1 VKLLDL
7 DLRAGFLELLL
18 EGLGIV
24 LGDAFLD
31 GLGSGLDKAL
41 GLGKTQ
47 TGELADDLDDL
58 DLRSGVETGEDDVEL
73 GLLLGSSAAAPAAG
87 AAMAAAE
94 TPNSS
99 SSAWTSSESSR
110 TVRPLISSI
119 IAVIFS
125 DIVIPLPLPPLPLLL
140 PRRRP
145 SSTSSSPVSTPLRR
159 SSQRA
164 PER

>member
-1 VKLLDL
+1 MKLLDL

-41 GLGKTQ
+41 GLGQAQ

-58 DLRSGVETGEDDVEL
+58 DLRSGVETGENDVEL
-73 GLLLGSSAAAPAAG
+73 GLLLGSGAAAPAAG

-125 DIVIPLPLPPLPLLL
+125 DIVI
-140 PRRRP
+140 
-145 SSTSSSPVSTPLRR
+145 SS
-159 SSQRA
+159 
-164 PER
+164 

>member
-1 VKLLDL
+1 MRFLTRDQPKRKPVLKSSSPASCCFFSNSWVKLLDL

-41 GLGKTQ
+41 GLGQAQ

-58 DLRSGVETGEDDVEL
+58 DLRSGVETGENDVEL
-73 GLLLGSSAAAPAAG
+73 GLLLGSGSGSAGSG

-125 DIVIPLPLPPLPLLL
+125 DIVI
-140 PRRRP
+140 
-145 SSTSSSPVSTPLRR
+145 SS
-159 SSQRA
+159 
-164 PER
+164 

>member
-1 VKLLDL
+1 MKLLDL

-73 GLLLGSSAAAPAAG
+73 GLLLSSG
-87 AAMAAAE
+87 
-94 TPNSS
+94 S
-99 SSAWTSSESSR
+99 SSASSGGAPKGSLSTMIRMIMR
-110 TVRPLISSI
+110 TVTARAMIMGSVIERFLLFCVRSTCCARARPFAQFRCGFL
-119 IAVIFS
+119 
-125 DIVIPLPLPPLPLLL
+125 D
-140 PRRRP
+140 
-145 SSTSSSPVSTPLRR
+145 
-159 SSQRA
+159 
-164 PER
+164 

>member
-1 VKLLDL
+1 MKLLDL

-73 GLLLGSSAAAPAAG
+73 GLLLGSRSGSAASMAQTLPAVSSPAARADSPASRQSWPMG
-87 AAMAAAE
+87 
-94 TPNSS
+94 TIR
-99 SSAWTSSESSR
+99 SSR
-110 TVRPLISSI
+110 VTTIIS
-119 IAVIFS
+119 A
-125 DIVIPLPLPPLPLLL
+125 
-140 PRRRP
+140 R
-145 SSTSSSPVSTPLRR
+145 
-159 SSQRA
+159 
-164 PER
+164 

>member
-1 VKLLDL
+1 MKLLDL

-41 GLGKTQ
+41 GLGQAQ

-58 DLRSGVETGEDDVEL
+58 DLRSGVETGENDVEL
-73 GLLLGSSAAAPAAG
+73 GLLLGSGSGSAGSRG

-125 DIVIPLPLPPLPLLL
+125 DIVI
-140 PRRRP
+140 
-145 SSTSSSPVSTPLRR
+145 SS
-159 SSQRA
+159 
-164 PER
+164 